1 MRTIEAYQTSDGKI
15 FECDRKAEAHQIDLI
30 GELLDALFV
39 DIGGNVTRVD
49 RHRILMA
56 TIENKDRDSL
66 IVKLYQAVSHN

>member
-15 FECDRKAEAHQIDLI
+15 FECDRKASAHQLDII
-30 GELLDALFV
+30 GELLDTLLV

-56 TIENKDRDSL
+56 TLENKNRDDTIL
-66 IVKLYQAVSHN
+66 KLYQAISHN